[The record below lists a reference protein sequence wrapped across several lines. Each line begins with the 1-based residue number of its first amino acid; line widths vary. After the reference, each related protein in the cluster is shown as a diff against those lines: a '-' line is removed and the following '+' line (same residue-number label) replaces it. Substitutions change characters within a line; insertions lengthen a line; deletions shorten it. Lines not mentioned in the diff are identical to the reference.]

1 MKHSHK
7 NMDGSGIS
15 EMAIVDTFTKLIFGE
30 EDRYSHRE
38 LRIIQAFRSVDTN
51 VVLDSHRDMGAY
63 LRALGV
69 QEMIR
74 LVARVQQ
81 WLAQPE
87 QDQRVKADPIGPK
100 IRKQAL
106 GEIDIHGPCPVKV
119 RMGGVGYCAVNTG
132 QGASAGQFHDQ
143 VAAGQSRR

>member
-1 MKHSHK
+1 MKHSHR

-81 WLAQPE
+81 WLANDEPVVPE
-87 QDQRVKADPIGPK
+87 AGVMNQSGDG
-100 IRKQAL
+100 AL
-106 GEIDIHGPCPVKV
+106 GRHV
-119 RMGGVGYCAVNTG
+119 
-132 QGASAGQFHDQ
+132 H
-143 VAAGQSRR
+143 